1 VTKKTAP
8 FVVVWQKAIRDADMP
23 VGRKGFALL
32 LSTWADADG
41 THCFP
46 SIATLIKLGC
56 AKPTV
61 HRHLATLEADGWLDV
76 RHGGGRRPDRSYE
89 HNVYTLCLPGA
100 SGVSDE
106 TVPSEGAVSSDTVT
120 SRPAG
125 SLVRRSGVSSETG
138 TVSGETHDQ
147 PLATYSVT
155 NPERTS
161 PVRGDSGM
169 GKLLALTPGKL
180 AAKAS
185 EAGLDAETL
194 RALVF
199 ATTSKTRVEILKTAD
214 ETERVA
220 RAIDEIVASCEE
232 TP

>member
-61 HRHLATLEADGWLDV
+61 HRHLATLEADGWLDI
-76 RHGGGRRPDRSYE
+76 RHGGGRRPDRSYA

-106 TVPSEGAVSSDTVT
+106 TVPPEGARSPLTPLPDPT
-120 SRPAG
+120 G
-125 SLVRRSGVSSETG
+125 SLVRRSGVPSETG
-138 TVSGETHDQ
+138 TVSRETHDQ
-147 PLATYSVT
+147 PIAT
-155 NPERTS
+155 NPKDQEEREEDVDLRRLS
-161 PVRGDSGM
+161 GLGRNFGPGHAARSSWGAWLVRRDISWWR
-169 GKLLALTPGKL
+169 
-180 AAKAS
+180 S
-185 EAGLDAETL
+185 
-194 RALVF
+194 ALVKRQSKGF
-199 ATTSKTRVEILKTAD
+199 ASWL
-214 ETERVA
+214 
-220 RAIDEIVASCEE
+220 
-232 TP
+232 